1 MHQHFLAYLFSG
13 ETGTLLE
20 SPQPPRL
27 LSSLTLPSSASL
39 AAEVEMVEARLNL
52 LCPLDDD
59 GGGDVEDA

>member
-1 MHQHFLAYLFSG
+1 MDQYFLTYLFSG

-39 AAEVEMVEARLNL
+39 AAEAVMVEARLNL
-52 LCPLDDD
+52 LWPLDDD
-59 GGGDVEDA
+59 DGGDEDA